1 MSLIRIRVCSCILVS
16 LITKAVEAKG
26 PGLLGSE
33 GKWSYPTVD
42 FSGQLHF
49 SEVSGAEKKIMN

>member
-1 MSLIRIRVCSCILVS
+1 MS

-33 GKWSYPTVD
+33 DKWSYLTVD
-42 FSGQLHF
+42 FNAVL
-49 SEVSGAEKKIMN
+49 ERLLELKRVN

>member
-1 MSLIRIRVCSCILVS
+1 MYFSIS
-16 LITKAVEAKG
+16 ITKTVEAKG

-33 GKWSYPTVD
+33 DKWSCPTAG

-49 SEVSGAEKKIMN
+49 SEVIGAEKKMVN

>member
-1 MSLIRIRVCSCILVS
+1 MSLIKIRGCLCILVS

-33 GKWSYPTVD
+33 DKWSYPTAD

-49 SEVSGAEKKIMN
+49 SEVVGAEKKIVN